1 MDRPV
6 AKPPTWQHTTLTT
19 DRYPCPRWDS
29 NPQSQQT
36 IGRRPSPRNVNHQ
49 NHHPQHHWLCNSV
62 RSNPA
67 DPSGRAMYGVDLQ
80 PIPCWN
86 CGFKSRRG
94 HGCLCCV
101 LYVMTKRQ
109 NSRKSRNRKKY
120 GWSTNRVQQNNK
132 KNPGGGKIFC
142 TRPGHPWGPSSLLH
156 NGYRVSFPEVRRP
169 GRGANHLLPSSTE
182 VTETVELYLYSPSGS
197 SWPVFLKTQNTFPIS
212 KCCTKRATVSSH
224 VSGHICTNTTC
235 IGLITPRVS
244 DW

>member
-19 DRYPCPRWDS
+19 DRYPCPRLDS
-29 NPQSQQT
+29 NPQFQQT
-36 IGRRPSPRNVNHQ
+36 IGRKPSPRNVNHQ

-67 DPSGRAMYGVDLQ
+67 DPSRRAVYGVDLQ

-94 HGCLCCV
+94 HGCSYCV

-120 GWSTNRVQQNNK
+120 GWSTNRVQQNIK
-132 KNPGGGKIFC
+132 KIPVGATFFAPVQTIPGA
-142 TRPGHPWGPSSLLH
+142 HPASYTMGTGSLSS
-156 NGYRVSFPEVRRP
+156 GVRRP
-169 GRGANHLLPSSTE
+169 GRGANHLLPSSAE
-182 VTETVELYLYSPSGS
+182 VKETVELYLYSPSGL
-197 SWPVFLKTQNTFPIS
+197 SWTVFLKTKNTFPIS